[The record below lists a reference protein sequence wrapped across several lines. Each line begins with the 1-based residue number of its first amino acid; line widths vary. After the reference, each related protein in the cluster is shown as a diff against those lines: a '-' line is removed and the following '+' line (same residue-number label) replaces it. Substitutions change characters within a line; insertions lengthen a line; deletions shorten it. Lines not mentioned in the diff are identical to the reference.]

1 MYMKK
6 IAAAFLAFVMIFCLC
21 LTGCR
26 LDAGQDTQKESTITP
41 LLYRVMDQQGNVI
54 WLFGSIHVGLESY
67 YPLPDYV
74 LDAFDGS
81 DALAVELD
89 IMKVEW
95 NFAQQTR
102 LLQLLVYTDGTT
114 ISDHL
119 PEETYTRAVEILK
132 ENEQYNP
139 SLDYYMPALWW
150 STVETLSYEKMG
162 AQANLG
168 IDRHLL
174 KRARNDGKK
183 VLEIESAELQYGMMA
198 DFSPQLQ
205 QILLESAIES
215 YDNIQIAGEDLEEMM
230 RLWAAGEEAAFGA
243 YLSTET
249 EITDPEEEAL
259 YQEYT
264 KSLITSRN
272 QSMTEY
278 AVDALASGEEIFI
291 CVGAAHIVGEGAIA
305 QNLRDLGYQVEIV
318 R

>member
-1 MYMKK
+1 MKK
-6 IAAAFLAFVMIFCLC
+6 IAAAFLAFVLIFCLC

-26 LDAGQDTQKESTITP
+26 MDAGQEVQKESTITP
-41 LLYRVMDQQGNVI
+41 LLYRVTDQQGNVI

-95 NFAQQTR
+95 NFVQQTR
-102 LLQLLVYTDGTT
+102 LLQLLIYTDGTT

-119 PEETYTRAVEILK
+119 PEETYNRAVKILE
-132 ENEQYNP
+132 ENEQYNQ

-162 AQANLG
+162 ADASLG

-174 KRARNDGKK
+174 KRARNDGKT
-183 VLEIESAELQYGMMA
+183 VLEIESAEFQYGMMA
-198 DFSPQLQ
+198 DFSPELQ
-205 QILLESAIES
+205 QVLLESAIES
-215 YDNIQIAGEDLEEMM
+215 YENIQITGADLEKMM
-230 RLWAAGEEAAFGA
+230 DLWAAGDEAAFGA
-243 YLSTET
+243 YLNMEAEFTE
-249 EITDPEEEAL
+249 PEEEAL

-264 KSLITSRN
+264 ESLVTSRN

-278 AVDALASGEEIFI
+278 AVEALASGEEIFI

-318 R
+318 N